1 MQNIIFSVF
10 LFMGFFSYG
19 NAIEAAHI
27 LRDSDPLPYSFER
40 KVSTLKRIG
49 IEYCM
54 EQDNFKEQSF
64 WLWHFK
70 RKLELYKNIDKKI
83 VNFFSDEG
91 EFARFKSFIDNK
103 AKAKTILLPRL
114 YGCLKLYDSKEYQD
128 EVERIVKKYCKDC
141 E

>member
-49 IEYCM
+49 MEYCM

-64 WLWHFK
+64 GYGILK
-70 RKLELYKNIDKKI
+70 ENLSYTRILIRKL
-83 VNFFSDEG
+83 
-91 EFARFKSFIDNK
+91 
-103 AKAKTILLPRL
+103 
-114 YGCLKLYDSKEYQD
+114 
-128 EVERIVKKYCKDC
+128 
-141 E
+141 